1 MPKSKV
7 GVTLRIE
14 VKDDKGRVVKVIETP
29 SRSFT
34 QDFATLL
41 TASLWNP
48 ISIASWKLIYTF
60 YDVMGSPIY
69 VVGVTTYY
77 ELVNGKAVLV
87 QYTPNIPPGSLYLYD
102 VGVLFYSEPQYIA
115 SPYQSYTIYMPGIW
129 PGSSFYPDPKY
140 AYGPCSPISTSVL
153 SPTLFSFPSSPVYT
167 SSGWQMTYSQTW
179 TNVTGSPVVVSSV
192 ALVLGMTGDMPSP
205 VGYLLY
211 AVIVDNVTPAV
222 VVNPGYSVTFTY
234 TLLYAV

>member
-14 VKDDKGRVVKVIETP
+14 VRDDKGRVVKVIETP

-34 QDFATLL
+34 QNFANILS
-41 TASLWNP
+41 ASMWTDRS
-48 ISIASWKLIYTF
+48 ISGLKNIYTF
-60 YDVMGSPIY
+60 YDVVGNQVR
-69 VVGVTTYY
+69 VVGD
-77 ELVNGKAVLV
+77 AS
-87 QYTPNIPPGSLYLYD
+87 PPSHCYLSLYD
-102 VGVLFYSEPQYIA
+102 VGILFYSEPQYIA

-129 PGSSFYPDPKY
+129 PGSFFCPEPVY

-153 SPTLFSFPSSPVYT
+153 SPTLFSFPSSPYLT
-167 SSGWQMTYSQTW
+167 ASGWQMTYSQTW
-179 TNVTGSPVVVSSV
+179 TNVTGSPVMVSSV
-192 ALVLGMTGDMPSP
+192 ALVFGMTGDMPTP

-211 AVIVDNVTPAV
+211 AAIVDNVTPAV
-222 VVNPGYSVTFTY
+222 AINPGYSVTFIY

>member
-14 VKDDKGRVVKVIETP
+14 VRDDRGRVVKVIETP

-34 QDFATLL
+34 QNFANILL
-41 TASLWNP
+41 ASMWTEDSISRWN
-48 ISIASWKLIYTF
+48 ITYTV

-69 VVGVTTYY
+69 IAGD
-77 ELVNGKAVLV
+77 GF
-87 QYTPNIPPGSLYLYD
+87 LYD
-102 VGVLFYSEPQYIA
+102 VGYLFYSEPQYIA

-129 PGSSFYPDPKY
+129 PGLSFCPEPVY

-167 SSGWQMTYSQTW
+167 TSGWQMAYSQTW
-179 TNVTGSPVVVSSV
+179 TNVTSSPIVVSSV
-192 ALVLGMTGDMPSP
+192 ALVFGMAGDPYTP
-205 VGYLLY
+205 NVYFLY
-211 AVIVDNVTPAV
+211 AAIVDNVTPPV
-222 VVNPGYSVTFTY
+222 VINPGYSVTFTY

>member
-14 VKDDKGRVVKVIETP
+14 VRDDRGRVVKVIETP

-34 QDFATLL
+34 QNFATLL
-41 TASLWNP
+41 FASMWTERG
-48 ISIASWKLIYTF
+48 ISDWHITYTV

-69 VVGVTTYY
+69 
-77 ELVNGKAVLV
+77 
-87 QYTPNIPPGSLYLYD
+87 IPSGEFLYD
-102 VGVLFYSEPQYIA
+102 VGYLFYSEPQYIA
-115 SPYQSYTIYMPGIW
+115 PPYQSYTIYMPGIW
-129 PGSSFYPDPKY
+129 PGAAFCPDPKY

-153 SPTLFSFPSSPVYT
+153 SPNLFSFPSSPVYT
-167 SSGWQMTYSQTW
+167 ASGWQMTYSQTW

-192 ALVLGMTGDMPSP
+192 ALVFGASGDPIAP
-205 VGYLLY
+205 KYYFLY
-211 AVIVDNVTPAV
+211 AAIVDNITPAV
-222 VVNPGYSVTFTY
+222 VIDSGYSVTFTY